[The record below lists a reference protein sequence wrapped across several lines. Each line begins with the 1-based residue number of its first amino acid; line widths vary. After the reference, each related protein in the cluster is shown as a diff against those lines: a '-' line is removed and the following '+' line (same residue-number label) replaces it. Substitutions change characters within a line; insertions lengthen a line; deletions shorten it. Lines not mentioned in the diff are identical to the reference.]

1 MQTCNNKSN
10 HYVQYYDEFSQAMRF
25 RFACKKFDEN
35 KKIPCDV
42 LYSILESGRLS
53 PSSFGL
59 EPTRM
64 IVVKT
69 KSMREKIKQACWN
82 QDQISQA
89 SEVIVFSSLKAD
101 MLPNT
106 NYILGKFSRRL
117 KTSDEIKHYAKER
130 YGNRKLEALGYISDI
145 EKLGLWSAH
154 QAYIMATTVMN
165 HAAFLGID
173 SCMIEGFDKSQI
185 ESSLDM
191 DTFKEQVSLVLCLGY
206 RNMPQSNRLRMSL
219 DEIVKFV

>member
-1 MQTCNNKSN
+1 MQHHSTSYTEQHDK
-10 HYVQYYDEFSQAMRF
+10 FSQAMRF

-35 KKIPCDV
+35 KKIPSNV
-42 LYSILESGRLS
+42 FHSLLESARLS

-64 IVVKT
+64 LIVQT
-69 KSMREKIKQACWN
+69 KNMRKSIKETCWN
-82 QDQISQA
+82 QDQITQA
-89 SEVIVFSSLKAD
+89 SEVIVFTSLKVD
-101 MLPNT
+101 MLPQT
-106 NYILGKFSRRL
+106 NYILEKFARRV
-117 KTSDEIKHYAKER
+117 KSNEEIKHYAEER
-130 YGNRKLEALGYISDI
+130 YGKRKLEKLGYISDI

-173 SCMIEGFDKSQI
+173 SCMIEGFDKAQI
-185 ESSLDM
+185 ESLLKI

-206 RNMPQSNRLRMSL
+206 RAMQQSKRLRMPL
-219 DEIVKFV
+219 DEIVKFI